1 MVAQL
6 RAFLVALEEGSLNRA
21 ALRLRMSQSALS
33 RQMQVLENEIGGA
46 LLERTAAGIRPTDAG
61 YALATSLPRVLAEYD
76 AAIEEARRLARGQR
90 DLIRL
95 GYLGSA
101 AQTFLDP
108 ALSALRRTHPE
119 VKVKLLDLSPGE
131 QIVALRKGEI
141 DLALI
146 GQEGALL
153 SNELYIRKLTTL
165 PVVAVMPA
173 DHPLASRE
181 RISVKELRGE
191 RFISS
196 PEEDLPGRDRCI
208 TQLCRRAGFRPKIR
222 AASGQCFKPRI
233 NHCQRGNYNRW
244 AASAVISIRNHA
256 DHDGASINPPSKLVS
271 GRNHFFQPRP
281 GEFSRSGCKSD
292 PSSQSPNRFTGNHR
306 NELFGNCRGISVL
319 AAIRAVSDSGG
330 NCRYLHRAGC
340 TIRKLYPSNY
350 HSLDLAFS
358 RGRGAPG
365 VAAIWNG
372 FLAHRFDWNHSV
384 DRDREEERD
393 YDD

>member
-46 LLERTAAGIRPTDAG
+46 LLERTAAGVRPTDAG

-90 DLIRL
+90 DLIRV

-101 AQTFLDP
+101 AQMFLDP

-153 SNELYIRKLTTL
+153 SSEFYIRKLTTL
-165 PVVAVMPA
+165 AVVAVMPA

-181 RISVKELRGE
+181 SISLRELRGE
-191 RFISS
+191 PFISS
-196 PEEDLPGRDRCI
+196 PEEDLPGRDRWI
-208 TQLCRRAGFRPKIR
+208 TQLCRRAGFRPKFVQK
-222 AASGQCFKPRI
+222 AASLSNMFTLIGSEGAVTLVPAYLKSFPVAGVAMVPLSETKASWDFLVVW
-233 NHCQRGNYNRW
+233 QRGRT
-244 AASAVISIRNHA
+244 A
-256 DHDGASINPPSKLVS
+256 
-271 GRNHFFQPRP
+271 
-281 GEFSRSGCKSD
+281 KSLRALLD
-292 PSSQSPNRFTGNHR
+292 A
-306 NELFGNCRGISVL
+306 L
-319 AAIRAVSDSGG
+319 AVSANS
-330 NCRYLHRAGC
+330 
-340 TIRKLYPSNY
+340 
-350 HSLDLAFS
+350 SLPLAS
-358 RGRGAPG
+358 
-365 VAAIWNG
+365 
-372 FLAHRFDWNHSV
+372 L
-384 DRDREEERD
+384 
-393 YDD
+393 

>member
-1 MVAQL
+1 MRSTHILAFMVPQL

-61 YALATSLPRVLAEYD
+61 YALAKSLSRVLADYD
-76 AAIEEARRLARGQR
+76 AALEEARRLARGQR

-146 GQEGALL
+146 GQEGAVL
-153 SNELYIRKLTTL
+153 SGEFYVRKLTTL

-181 RISVKELRGE
+181 RISVRELYGE

-208 TQLCRRAGFRPKIR
+208 TQLCRPAGFRPKFVQK
-222 AASGQCFKPRI
+222 AASVSNMFTLIGSEGAVTLVPAYLKSFPVAGVAMVPLSDTKATWDFLVVW
-233 NHCQRGNYNRW
+233 QRG
-244 AASAVISIRNHA
+244 RNA
-256 DHDGASINPPSKLVS
+256 
-271 GRNHFFQPRP
+271 
-281 GEFSRSGCKSD
+281 KSLRALLD
-292 PSSQSPNRFTGNHR
+292 A
-306 NELFGNCRGISVL
+306 L
-319 AAIRAVSDSGG
+319 AVSANSFELRTDANGHEIMDPICFLTSPSTSG
-330 NCRYLHRAGC
+330 
-340 TIRKLYPSNY
+340 
-350 HSLDLAFS
+350 
-358 RGRGAPG
+358 
-365 VAAIWNG
+365 
-372 FLAHRFDWNHSV
+372 
-384 DRDREEERD
+384 
-393 YDD
+393 